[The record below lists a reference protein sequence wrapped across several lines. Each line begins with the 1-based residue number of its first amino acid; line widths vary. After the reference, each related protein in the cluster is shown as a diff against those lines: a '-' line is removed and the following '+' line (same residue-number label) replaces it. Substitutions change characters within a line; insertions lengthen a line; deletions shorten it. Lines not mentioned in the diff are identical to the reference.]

1 MKYWKECTII
11 GLIII
16 LVIMIF
22 TLRYKGQEAERWENN
37 YYTSIDSIN
46 EIVTKNNELIYERD
60 NYKLNYDELNKEQ
73 QKRIK
78 ELEKELNK
86 KINYISKL
94 EGNIKIDTLIIK
106 DSTYVR
112 DGVTNII
119 FDYRD
124 DWFEINSITK
134 LDRDTITTINNLYVN
149 VPLTLGMTQE
159 GNKSSVFVTTPNP
172 YVTFSSIEGA
182 ELNNTPKSIK
192 RWMWT
197 AEIGMDIQ
205 YGLISRSMD
214 VIPRIQTDIKYIF
227 KNNVN
232 IGARIGLNSQTSL
245 NKVDISPYGGLYI
258 GYGIRF

>member
-22 TLRYKGQEAERWENN
+22 TLQHKGQEAERWEDN
-37 YYTSIDSIN
+37 YYTSIDSITK
-46 EIVTKNNELIYERD
+46 ITTKNNELIYERD
-60 NYKLNYDELNKEQ
+60 NYKLSYDELNKEQ

-78 ELEKELNK
+78 ELEKELGK
-86 KINYISKL
+86 SIDYISKL
-94 EGNIKIDTLIIK
+94 EGTVVIDTLTIK
-106 DSTYVR
+106 DSIYIYN
-112 DGVTNII
+112 DVTHII
-119 FDYRD
+119 FNYSD
-124 DWFEINSITK
+124 DWFKMTGTTLLGQDTTTTLNS
-134 LDRDTITTINNLYVN
+134 LYMD
-149 VPLTLGMTQE
+149 VPLTLGLTQDE
-159 GNKSSVFVTTPNP
+159 NKSSIFVTSSNP

-182 ELNNTPKSIK
+182 ELHHTPKSFQH
-192 RWMWT
+192 WMWT
-197 AEIGMDIQ
+197 AEIGMDMQ

-245 NKVDISPYGGLYI
+245 NKVDVSPYGGLYI

>member
-22 TLRYKGQEAERWENN
+22 TLKYKGQEAERWENN

-94 EGNIKIDTLIIK
+94 EGNIRIDTLIVK
-106 DSTYVR
+106 DSTYVS
-112 DGVTNII
+112 DGVTNIV

-124 DWFEINSITK
+124 DWFKVNGITK

-159 GNKSSVFVTTPNP
+159 GNESSVFVTTPNP
-172 YVTFSSIEGA
+172 YVTFSSIEGTK
-182 ELNNTPKSIK
+182 LNNTPKSFQH
-192 RWMWT
+192 WMWT

-245 NKVDISPYGGLYI
+245 NKVDVSPYGGLYI